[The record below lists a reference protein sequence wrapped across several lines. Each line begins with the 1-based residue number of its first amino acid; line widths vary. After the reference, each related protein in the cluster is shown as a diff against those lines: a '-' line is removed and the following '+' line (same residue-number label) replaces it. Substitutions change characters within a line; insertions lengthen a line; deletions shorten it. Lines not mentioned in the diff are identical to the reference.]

1 MFQWSWARVRC
12 SAFAALAVVTAIVVS
27 GCAASHSAG
36 QSTLGSV
43 LAVSPP
49 AVSAPPKLSTV
60 RGLALPIQAYIPPAA
75 EQDVISDATET
86 LIVQCMSR
94 YGFTWNYQPSHTVDV
109 NQADREI
116 GVSDL
121 ATAQQYGYSLPP
133 ADGGAA
139 GGGPQAGHNADG
151 TGQAGTGQAG
161 TGGTMP
167 AAEVLVL
174 SGGDTGASASYQGQ
188 QVPEGG
194 CAGQARRTV
203 TGVDEIDPTALVA
216 SIQVAMWHKA
226 LSDSRLVNGFKYWSA
241 CMSQAGYQYASPLD
255 AAGDPRWPSSG
266 ATQTEIQTA
275 VADVRCKQRTNL
287 IGVWYSIESGYEKEA
302 IQHDIQQLTTIRQ
315 LWNRAAA
322 KAAQMLGVP
331 VPQAS

>member
-1 MFQWSWARVRC
+1 MFKWSLARVRG
-12 SAFAALAVVTAIVVS
+12 SAFAALAVVTAIVAS
-27 GCAASHSAG
+27 GCAASHSSA

-43 LAVSPP
+43 LAVEPP
-49 AVSAPPKLSTV
+49 AVSVPPKLSTV

-75 EQDVISDATET
+75 EQDVISDATEK
-86 LIVQCMSR
+86 LIGQCMSR
-94 YGFTWNYQPSHTVDV
+94 YGFTWTYQPSHTVDV

-139 GGGPQAGHNADG
+139 GGGPQAGHNAG
-151 TGQAGTGQAG
+151 GASQAG

-188 QVPEGG
+188 KVPEGG

-216 SIQVAMWHKA
+216 SIGVAMWHKT
-226 LSDSRLVNGFKYWSA
+226 LSDSRVVKGFKDWSA

-275 VADVRCKQRTNL
+275 VTDVQCKQRTNL

-302 IQHDIQQLTTIRQ
+302 IQHEIQQLTTIRQ
-315 LWNRAAA
+315 LWTRAAA